1 MIALTSIGIKCD
13 PWYFKESSSLLLIT
27 TGSEPSKAR
36 ISCAKNPYF
45 LSPAFSSES
54 RSFLNQND
62 LGFSWL
68 TKFNPVVISCISVL
82 SLWSDDT
89 VQ

>member
-1 MIALTSIGIKCD
+1 MFTVYPASRAVTFTDNSLIAFTRIGIRCD

-45 LSPAFSSES
+45 
-54 RSFLNQND
+54 
-62 LGFSWL
+62 
-68 TKFNPVVISCISVL
+68 
-82 SLWSDDT
+82 
-89 VQ
+89 